1 MTTLAFLGD
10 LMLGG
15 DVATALE
22 EHDPSWLF
30 GDCLHHLRRA
40 DAVIANLE
48 GPITTSAMRWRR
60 TFKFYHFK
68 APPSAVKLLQAG
80 NVRAVCL
87 ANNHMLDY
95 GERGLMDTL
104 AVLRDAAIIGVGAG
118 RDLAEAS
125 AGKVLDMAGV
135 KVGLLAATDG
145 MPEFAATAESPGT
158 HVLEFREGNLD
169 WITRSVGDLKRAGAN
184 LIVLSIHWGPNL
196 RRSPNARFRAF
207 ARDAIHA
214 GIDVIHG
221 HSAHVAQGVERL
233 GTGLILYD
241 TGNFIDDYWKIPF
254 RHTTSTFI
262 WVLDVAAGAPLGLK
276 LVPVVTKPQPLRL
289 AQGTRRREAI
299 DHMRALCSR
308 LGTAT
313 AENDDGLIVL

>member
-15 DVATALE
+15 DIGAVLDR
-22 EHDPSWLF
+22 HDPAWLF
-30 GDCLHHLRRA
+30 GDCVDHLRRA

-48 GPITTSAMRWRR
+48 GPITTSTDRWRR

-68 APPSAVKLLQAG
+68 AHADAVKLLQAG
-80 NVRAVCL
+80 NVRALCL

-104 AVLRDAAIIGVGAG
+104 AALQGAAIIGVGAG

-125 AGKVLDMAGV
+125 AGRILDIAGA

-145 MPEFAATAESPGT
+145 MPEFAATPRSAGT
-158 HVLEFREGNLD
+158 HVLEFRGGNLD
-169 WITRSVGDLKRAGAN
+169 WITRSVSDLKRAGAT

-207 ARDAIHA
+207 AHDAISA
-214 GIDVIHG
+214 GVDVVHG
-221 HSAHVAQGVERL
+221 HSSHVAQGVERQ
-233 GTGLILYD
+233 GAGIVLYD

-254 RHTTSTFI
+254 RRTTSTFI
-262 WVLDVAAGAPLGLK
+262 WLLELRAGASPGLK
-276 LVPVVTKPQPLRL
+276 IVPVVTKPHPLRL
-289 AQGTRRREAI
+289 AKGARYREMI
-299 DHMRALCSR
+299 DHMRALCAR

-313 AENDDGLIVL
+313 AEIDDGLVVL

>member
-15 DVATALE
+15 DIGGALE

-30 GDCLHHLRRA
+30 GDCLDHLRRA

-48 GPITTSAMRWRR
+48 GPITTSEARWRR

-68 APPSAVKLLQAG
+68 AHPNAVKLLQAG

-95 GERGLMDTL
+95 GERGLQDTL
-104 AVLRDAAIIGVGAG
+104 AALRGAAITAVGAG

-125 AGKVLDMAGV
+125 AGRILDIAGV
-135 KVGLLAATDG
+135 QVGLVAATDG
-145 MPEFAATAESPGT
+145 MPEFAATAESAGT
-158 HVLEFREGNLD
+158 HVLEFRGGNLD
-169 WITRSVGDLKRAGAN
+169 WIARSVSDLKRAGAS
-184 LIVLSIHWGPNL
+184 LIVLSVHWGPNL

-207 ARDAIHA
+207 AHDAIGA
-214 GIDVIHG
+214 GVDVVHG
-221 HSAHVAQGVERL
+221 HSSHVAQGVERH
-233 GTGLILYD
+233 GDGIVLYD

-254 RHTTSTFI
+254 RRTTSTFI
-262 WVLDVAAGAPLGLK
+262 WLLDVRPGTRPGLK
-276 LVPVVTKPQPLRL
+276 VVPVVTKPHPLRL
-289 AQGTRRREAI
+289 ATGARRREMI
-299 DHMRALCSR
+299 DHMRGLCSN
-308 LGTAT
+308 LGTT
-313 AENDDGLIVL
+313 TVESDDGLVVL

>member
-15 DVATALE
+15 DVGAALE

-30 GDCLHHLRRA
+30 GDCLDHLRRA

-48 GPITTSAMRWRR
+48 SPITTSATRWRR

-68 APPSAVKLLQAG
+68 APPNAVKLLQAG

-104 AVLRDAAIIGVGAG
+104 TALRGAAITGVGAG

-125 AGKVLDMAGV
+125 AGRILDIAGA
-135 KVGLLAATDG
+135 KIGLLAATDG
-145 MPEFAATAESPGT
+145 MPEFAATAESAGT
-158 HVLEFREGNLD
+158 HVLEFHAGNLD
-169 WITRSVGDLKRAGAN
+169 WIARSVTDLKRAGAS
-184 LIVLSIHWGPNL
+184 LIVLSVHWGPNL

-207 ARDAIHA
+207 ARDAIGA
-214 GIDVIHG
+214 GVDVVHG
-221 HSAHVAQGVERL
+221 HSSHVAQGVERQ
-233 GTGLILYD
+233 GAGLVLYD
-241 TGNFIDDYWKIPF
+241 TGNFIDDYWKVPF
-254 RHTTSTFI
+254 RRTTSTFI
-262 WVLDVAAGAPLGLK
+262 WLLDVRAGERPGLT
-276 LVPVVTKPQPLRL
+276 LVPVVTKPHPLRL
-289 AQGTRRREAI
+289 AKGARFREMI

-313 AENDDGLIVL
+313 AESDDGLVVL

>member
-15 DVATALE
+15 DVGAALE

-30 GDCLHHLRRA
+30 GDCLDHLRRA

-48 GPITTSAMRWRR
+48 SPITTSTTRWRR

-68 APPSAVKLLQAG
+68 APPNAVKLLRAG

-104 AVLRDAAIIGVGAG
+104 AALRGGAITAVGAG

-125 AGKVLDMAGV
+125 AGRILDIAGV
-135 KVGLLAATDG
+135 KIGLLAATDG

-158 HVLEFREGNLD
+158 HVLEFRGGNLD
-169 WITRSVGDLKRAGAN
+169 WITRSVSDLKRAGAS
-184 LIVLSIHWGPNL
+184 LIVLSVHWGPNL
-196 RRSPNARFRAF
+196 RRSPSARFRAF
-207 ARDAIHA
+207 ARDAIGA
-214 GIDVIHG
+214 GVDIVHG
-221 HSAHVAQGVERL
+221 HSAHVAQGVERQ
-233 GTGLILYD
+233 GAGLILYD

-254 RHTTSTFI
+254 RRTTSTFI
-262 WVLDVAAGAPLGLK
+262 WLLDVRGGERLRLK
-276 LVPVVTKPQPLRL
+276 LVPVITQPQPLRL
-289 AQGTRRREAI
+289 AKGARYREMVG
-299 DHMRALCSR
+299 HMRALCSR

-313 AENDDGLIVL
+313 AESDDGLVVL